1 MQQMHPTTQHSQGQ
15 VLRQEPER
23 ATRTSKASPAPAVG
37 TELASRVTV
46 AVCKQHI
53 QRISI
58 YNNGGHGGDGEGA
71 AAARLLDP
79 NHQRAHHLSGC
90 EAAQGGSGDRDGGG
104 HVRRQE
110 AVGIQWLLALL
121 QLVVAAASRL
131 HGDNR
136 PFCFLS
142 AN

>member
-15 VLRQEPER
+15 VLRQEP
-23 ATRTSKASPAPAVG
+23 SSPACR
-37 TELASRVTV
+37 LLLDLDHIS

-136 PFCFLS
+136 PFFFLS